1 VWNEIVTSCVE
12 LASFNARDA
21 LRQLDYAGVTVS
33 LKSSLLLL
41 LLPTF
46 LMIEGIARDRS
57 YIYYSWWYWTR
68 RSISYYIE
76 KITSF
81 TSHLLVTPL
90 PPPPPSP

>member
-1 VWNEIVTSCVE
+1 MWNEIVTSCVE

-57 YIYYSWWYWTR
+57 YNNYSWWYTYLLSWETD
-68 RSISYYIE
+68 
-76 KITSF
+76 
-81 TSHLLVTPL
+81 LLVEVNCGHDYVL
-90 PPPPPSP
+90 L